1 MGAQNKSSKII
12 TMSEDEIFEH
22 WPFPFVHDVNGP
34 FRDGHWCNWIYPV
47 KQLKTNQIFGTLIEL
62 IGCPNEGWARNAYFG
77 LLDIIQHGTD
87 IQLVDGLTDG
97 GMIGFRKLFTG
108 TPHVSSTW
116 DGFAAGLD
124 IYERLLTCCSIT
136 RKLCIEGLEKII
148 NPVRRIYQTRQRQ
161 SNSPNGTLKSSKSKH
176 TMSTGKPSR
185 NRGDDKRFDRMP
197 IQDASRIKHIL
208 GGAPQFPFETTFDNW
223 LLHLETLIGLSAGID
238 SDEYCHTINRI
249 KLWIPTYESLQ
260 YEAKC
265 KTSGKRREAESRIQ
279 GPGKP
284 SAVRRTSRSNFVSL
298 RMGANRVSRP
308 KSTEITLARHGP
320 LVLYSGP
327 APYVH
332 EPIVYQ
338 ALRFIPVQSSRLST
352 SKTSDSPPDLQ
363 KPNLLRESDGEN
375 VEPST
380 SHSQRL
386 VEQKHKEAVAPPANT
401 FSDSVIGQQAHVV
414 ARHVLAG
421 AQNMFRSSIP
431 QSTDI
436 WSTTT
441 RDLSSMDELPPDA
454 QLKINSNT
462 PQLDSIHSLPLWE
475 DAEVNPQ
482 KDRKEQI
489 RITVRTEQQ
498 NTPLKLP
505 GMNLK
510 KPASEKSEDNAL
522 IEDLES
528 TPIYTNMESE
538 VDAESDYGQPDESE
552 PDKKMQLKIVR
563 GEKVEKLSRQDSKPG
578 SNKSLATKQSD
589 FSAADKQELIGRKMK
604 MDQEIKTDESV
615 SHSLEVDYNF
625 QVVEST
631 PLLNPTDDELNS
643 GLSRSEQ
650 HVGQRQLT
658 RNQTESSRKS
668 TSDGKEVDGI
678 PQTETNSPVGG
689 KSLINLVQFD
699 AKSTSYNSFGLAP
712 TPPLSSPKQIPQT
725 SDLNLKHEQKQP
737 QEQKKQSAM
746 SLGISTDHAS
756 YWSLQPQAG
765 SDLIHITGRETEA
778 SDITTDPFV
787 FTVNPPPTENNDEM
801 PIKDLEKPT
810 TNPNQNNEIV
820 EHSKLEILSEAVT
833 STSPLKSTPKMI
845 IPLENGFQFI
855 PREHANWNKLIIG
868 ENPENV
874 SLNGTMDNLDRP
886 SEMSVKP
893 TKELLANDP
902 AIQPSMDMNTGPIKT
917 IDFSNPVQDSV
928 FEIRTGAD
936 LIRLSSSVPGTPPLT
951 RLNSAGT
958 ITVTLMPQSLTV
970 PVVISHPA
978 GREPGQRQSSLNG
991 RASTELNESQ
1001 VIRLHVNLQTRAS
1014 WDEGSVPYPVVVNTQ
1029 VTTETR
1035 ESESRSRNSKR
1046 LPQHS

>member
-1 MGAQNKSSKII
+1 
-12 TMSEDEIFEH
+12 MSEDEIFEH

-77 LLDIIQHGTD
+77 LLDIIQHGSD

-108 TPHVSSTW
+108 MPHASSTW

-124 IYERLLTCCSIT
+124 IYERLLTCSSIT
-136 RKLCIEGLEKII
+136 RKLCVEGLEKII
-148 NPVRRIYQTRQRQ
+148 NPVRRIYQSRQRQ
-161 SNSPNGTLKSSKSKH
+161 SNSLYDTIKSSKSKR
-176 TMSTGKPSR
+176 TVSTGKSSQ
-185 NRGDDKRFDRMP
+185 NRGTDKRFDHMP

-223 LLHLETLIGLSAGID
+223 LLRLETLIGLSAGID

-265 KTSGKRREAESRIQ
+265 NASGKRRATESKPQ
-279 GPGKP
+279 EPGKS
-284 SAVRRTSRSNFVSL
+284 SAVRRTSKSNFVSL
-298 RMGANRVSRP
+298 RMGANRVSHP

-320 LVLYSGP
+320 LVMHSGP
-327 APYVH
+327 ATYEH

-338 ALRFIPVQSSRLST
+338 ALRFMPVQSSRLST
-352 SKTSDSPPDLQ
+352 SETSDSPPDLQ
-363 KPNLLRESDGEN
+363 KPNLPRESDGEN
-375 VEPST
+375 VGPST

-386 VEQKHKEAVAPPANT
+386 VEQKPKEAAPLPANI

-421 AQNMFRSSIP
+421 AQNMFRSSVP
-431 QSTDI
+431 QSTDV

-462 PQLDSIHSLPLWE
+462 PQLDSVHSLPLWE

-510 KPASEKSEDNAL
+510 KYASEKSEDNAL

-528 TPIYTNMESE
+528 TPIYTNMDSDVE
-538 VDAESDYGQPDESE
+538 AESDYGQPDESE
-552 PDKKMQLKIVR
+552 PDKKIRKKIAQGV
-563 GEKVEKLSRQDSKPG
+563 KLEKLSRQDSKSG
-578 SNKSLATKQSD
+578 SNKSLTTDQSD
-589 FSAADKQELIGRKMK
+589 SSAADKQELIGSKLK
-604 MDQEIKTDESV
+604 TDQGIKTDESG

-643 GLSRSEQ
+643 RLTHSEQ
-650 HVGQRQLT
+650 RAGQRQLT

-668 TSDGKEVDGI
+668 TSDGKVVEGI
-678 PQTETNSPVGG
+678 PQTETNSPAGG
-689 KSLINLVQFD
+689 KSLINLVQLD
-699 AKSTSYNSFGLAP
+699 TKSASYNSFGLAP
-712 TPPLSSPKQIPQT
+712 TPPLLSSKQIHQT
-725 SDLNLKHEQKQP
+725 SDLNIMHQQKQT
-737 QEQKKQSAM
+737 QQQQKQSAM

-787 FTVNPPPTENNDEM
+787 FVANPPPTENNDEM
-801 PIKDLEKPT
+801 PTQDLEKPT

-820 EHSKLEILSEAVT
+820 EPSKIEVTSEAVT
-833 STSPLKSTPKMI
+833 STSPVKSASKTTV
-845 IPLENGFQFI
+845 PLESGFQYI
-855 PREHANWNKLIIG
+855 PREHANWNKLTIG
-868 ENPENV
+868 ENSENV
-874 SLNGTMDNLDRP
+874 PINGIVDSLDRF

-893 TKELLANDP
+893 NKELP
-902 AIQPSMDMNTGPIKT
+902 ASNPRIQSSMDMVTGPTKAVQLP
-917 IDFSNPVQDSV
+917 NPGQDSL
-928 FEIRTGAD
+928 FELRTDAD
-936 LIRLSSSVPGTPPLT
+936 SIRLPGSVPGTPPLT

-970 PVVISHPA
+970 PVVISHA
-978 GREPGQRQSSLNG
+978 TGREPGQPQPSLSG

-1014 WDEGSVPYPVVVNTQ
+1014 WDEGSLPYPVVVNTQ

-1035 ESESRSRNSKR
+1035 ESEPRNRNIKR